1 MLSAPGLS
9 RSGGSKYVMNPG
21 TGREVT
27 INVTGEIDG
36 KKYPSSQT
44 FRIKD
49 IPRPTGTVSSQSGEV
64 RLPRANLEIA
74 TISAMLE
81 DFDFDLK
88 LSVRSFKISVPG
100 QPSVQVTGSK
110 MNSSAINAI
119 KRAKRGDIVQI
130 FDIEASIIGNT
141 SYRLKKVAPVVVEIT
156 N

>member
-1 MLSAPGLS
+1 MQLL
-9 RSGGSKYVMNPG
+9 V
-21 TGREVT
+21 
-27 INVTGEIDG
+27 
-36 KKYPSSQT
+36 Q
-44 FRIKD
+44 
-49 IPRPTGTVSSQSGEV
+49 
-64 RLPRANLEIA
+64 L
-74 TISAMLE
+74 LE
-81 DFDFDLK
+81 DFGFDLK

>member
-1 MLSAPGLS
+1 MF
-9 RSGGSKYVMNPG
+9 VH
-21 TGREVT
+21 
-27 INVTGEIDG
+27 
-36 KKYPSSQT
+36 
-44 FRIKD
+44 
-49 IPRPTGTVSSQSGEV
+49 
-64 RLPRANLEIA
+64 
-74 TISAMLE
+74 
-81 DFDFDLK
+81 
-88 LSVRSFKISVPG
+88 FKISVPG